1 MMPIARLQRLWKGL
15 SEQLW
20 FKPAWWGVL
29 ATAVALMG
37 SIANRFIAEDLV
49 PDIGRDTLQGLLTII
64 ASSMLAVSTFSL
76 SILVQAFSSA
86 ASSASP
92 RALRVIMADDNAQ
105 TAIAAFISAFIYSV
119 IALMALGVGYYGAAG
134 RFVLLLFTVVV
145 MINVIIMLI
154 RWINTLSRLG
164 RMGYT
169 IDRVEHVAVKAMLA
183 YQAQPLLG
191 GRALPEG
198 GQTAGMQVH
207 AACSGHI
214 QHIDMEGLQQLAE
227 AEHADIHVLVRPGN
241 FVCVGQ
247 PIARW
252 AMRQAEVEHDRHTP
266 ETDADRQE
274 KVRGFIEVAADRD
287 FNQDPRFGIV
297 VLGEIGQRALS
308 AAVNDGGTAIAVA
321 GALARVLADCG
332 SSASAPAAEPAE
344 IPYPRVFVPVLD
356 QADFIRDSFIPLQRD
371 AGGMFEVQM
380 FFIKVLNG
388 IAHAHPDSAMADEAR
403 RVAWAG
409 WLQARDK
416 LSLSTEQAQLEQAAR
431 EVAGRWSEYTDTSTC

>member
-119 IALMALGVGYYGAAG
+119 IALMALGVGYYGSAG

-169 IDRVEHVAVKAMLA
+169 IGRVEHVAAEAMLA

-191 GRALPEG
+191 GQALPEG
-198 GQTAGMQVH
+198 GQTAGVQVR
-207 AACSGHI
+207 AACSGHV

-227 AEHADIHVLVRPGN
+227 AGQADIHVLVRPGS
-241 FVCVGQ
+241 FVCIGQ
-247 PIARW
+247 PIAKW
-252 AMRQAEVEHDRHTP
+252 VAGHGDAEHRGHAP
-266 ETDADRQE
+266 EMDADRQE
-274 KVRGFIEVAADRD
+274 KLRALIEVAADRD
-287 FNQDPRFGIV
+287 FNQDPRFGVV

-332 SSASAPAAEPAE
+332 SASEAVEPAE
-344 IPYPRVFVPVLD
+344 IRYPRVFVPSLD
-356 QADFIRDSFIPLQRD
+356 EADFIRDSFIPLQRD

-388 IAHAHPDSAMADEAR
+388 IADAHPDSAMADEAR

-409 WLQARDK
+409 WLQAKDK

-431 EVAGRWSEYTDTSTC
+431 EVAGRWSECTDTRTC